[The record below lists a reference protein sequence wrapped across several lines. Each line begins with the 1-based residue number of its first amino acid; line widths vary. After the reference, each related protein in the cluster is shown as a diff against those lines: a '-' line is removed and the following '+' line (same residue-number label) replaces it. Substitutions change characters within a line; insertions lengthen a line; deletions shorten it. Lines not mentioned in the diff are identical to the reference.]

1 MSGLGRRSLRVGF
14 RLARQSDPSHFLVGY
29 SASTLLAAQAL
40 LLCRRRNA
48 ASGPGGREER
58 SLSFPLTATEKQ
70 GNNSL
75 KANHYP
81 WVMLCPTLWARYY

>member
-1 MSGLGRRSLRVGF
+1 MGRRLLRVGF
-14 RLARQSDPSHFLVGY
+14 RLARQSDPSHFLVENVR
-29 SASTLLAAQAL
+29 ALCLRLRLFPLPAQECGVWAW
-40 LLCRRRNA
+40 
-48 ASGPGGREER
+48 GREER

-81 WVMLCPTLWARYY
+81 WVMLCPTLRARYY